1 MDILI
6 QGITSPQLDIRK
18 IFGFLEKGKEALFL
32 FADKT
37 KMLASQ
43 NKQVNFGK
51 VPLSFRAVSFS
62 KKAMVLKTMLLE
74 KSRSAVRFTNEKASL
89 KNFNQHS
96 KDLIR
101 RCDYVRFSVFE
112 QQIMKQSEC
121 TESVILAVLS
131 AALAVELFLFKG
143 KTMI

>member
-1 MDILI
+1 MHGHLNPRDYFTPAGHQENIWI
-6 QGITSPQLDIRK
+6 FRERKRSP
-18 IFGFLEKGKEALFL
+18 IFVRVY
-32 FADKT
+32 KT

-43 NKQVNFGK
+43 NKQVNFGN
-51 VPLSFRAVSFS
+51 VPLSFRAVCFS

-89 KNFNQHS
+89 KNFNQQS

-101 RCDYVRFSVFE
+101 RCDYVRFSAFE

-121 TESVILAVLS
+121 TKSVILAVLS
-131 AALAVELFLFKG
+131 ATLAAF
-143 KTMI
+143 

>member
-32 FADKT
+32 FMYKA

-43 NKQVNFGK
+43 NKQVNFGN
-51 VPLSFRAVSFS
+51 VPLSFRAVSFW

-74 KSRSAVRFTNEKASL
+74 KSRSA
-89 KNFNQHS
+89 
-96 KDLIR
+96 
-101 RCDYVRFSVFE
+101 YVY
-112 QQIMKQSEC
+112 
-121 TESVILAVLS
+121 
-131 AALAVELFLFKG
+131 
-143 KTMI
+143 